1 MIKYPA
7 DLMKLIKIK
16 RKACKKW
23 LTIKYQGDKAKFNR
37 LNNLLKKRIRE
48 AEKQDSFR
56 EFINKLTMNESTDYS
71 LWKLIK
77 NLKRPQI
84 QKNLL

>member
-1 MIKYPA
+1 
-7 DLMKLIKIK
+7 MKLIKIK